1 MKSVGINVWELT
13 FLVGIAIL
21 AIYGL
26 VQGYR
31 VWRNPDR
38 WKALGLHWYASFG
51 KLFVPREQRSKVD
64 QAWTNEQGVRF
75 LAILTMVLCTATL
88 VILVVGI
95 ISMYAN

>member
-1 MKSVGINVWELT
+1 MKSLPISVWELT
-13 FLVGIAIL
+13 FFIGIAIL

-38 WKALGLHWYASFG
+38 WKALGFQWFASFG
-51 KLFVPREQRSKVD
+51 KLFVPREQRSSID

-75 LAILTMVLCTATL
+75 LAILTMVLCASGL

-95 ISMYAN
+95 MVILG